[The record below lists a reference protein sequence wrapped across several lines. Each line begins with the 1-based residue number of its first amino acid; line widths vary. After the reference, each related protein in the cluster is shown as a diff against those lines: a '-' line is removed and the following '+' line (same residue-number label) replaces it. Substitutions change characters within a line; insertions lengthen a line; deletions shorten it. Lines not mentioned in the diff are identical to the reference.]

1 MSTGARERRRS
12 GAGLGTLE
20 HMAIQRM
27 DYVGIVIELAE
38 KLG

>member
-1 MSTGARERRRS
+1 
-12 GAGLGTLE
+12 LGTLE